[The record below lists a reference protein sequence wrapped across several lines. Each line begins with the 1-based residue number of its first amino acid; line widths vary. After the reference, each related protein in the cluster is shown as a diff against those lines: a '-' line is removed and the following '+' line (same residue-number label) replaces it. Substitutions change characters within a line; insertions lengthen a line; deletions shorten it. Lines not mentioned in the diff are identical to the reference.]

1 MKKKF
6 KLSKLLTNISVFTIM
21 LSSVMFLFLKSS
33 LSDVNIEVEKL
44 KRNIQTENNKIES
57 LSMKV
62 DELKSLANVENAI
75 ESEGLGYNST
85 NIKVL
90 SKK

>member
-6 KLSKLLTNISVFTIM
+6 KLSKLLINISLFTIM